1 MADRLDERTTADCAG
16 AAFPEAAGTVV
27 YADRAV
33 RPAGEVQ
40 LGDGSV
46 VTDVACVVVFRDE
59 MPGANWMHPCSY
71 ALVDPESRAVVAVRV
86 ADRPPVFGRL
96 PESWIVVSDPDQRAD
111 LAEVR

>member
-1 MADRLDERTTADCAG
+1 MADRLDEATTADCAT
-16 AAFPEAAGTVV
+16 AAFPAAAGTVV

-40 LGDGSV
+40 LGAGSV

-71 ALVDPESRAVVAVRV
+71 ALVDPDRRAVITVRA
-86 ADRPPVFGRL
+86 ADRPPAFGPL
-96 PESWIVVSDPDQRAD
+96 PESWIVVSDPDQR
-111 LAEVR
+111 VR